1 MPAMPARRAPCIL
14 WPGLLSALA
23 GCSDGCGG
31 EETAAAAGPT
41 GTTSASAS
49 GSSSASSSG
58 SGGGGGQGPLAE
70 RVRFAAIGDFGFA
83 AIGAKEAADEA
94 EVAALVSSWAPEL
107 VVTVGDNN
115 YPDGSADTI
124 DQNIGQFYHA
134 FIAPYVGSY
143 GQGSPDGQNRFFPAL
158 GNHDWNLGN
167 VEAHQAYFE
176 LPGNERYWDM
186 VRGPVHFFFVDSD
199 SKEPDGTTFDSIQGK
214 WLQERLGASTSPF
227 RIVLFHHPPYS
238 SGEHGNNQ
246 GMRWPFAEWGA
257 DLVLAGHDH
266 GYERLFAQGIPYVV
280 NGMGGA
286 DLRAIGAPLP
296 ESQVRF
302 DGDHGAMLFE
312 VDRLALTAQAV
323 IGGAQIVDAFSIYS
337 PDAPPSVPLLPDGS
351 TWKYLDDGSDLGD
364 GWRAPGFD
372 DAAWK
377 SGAAPLGYGE
387 SGLATEVSFGPTAD
401 AKFIT
406 TYLRA
411 RFQVSGAAEVQHLL
425 LELVRDDGAAVFL
438 NGVEVLR
445 SNLPAGATAA
455 TAAVYTL
462 ADAAEPAKLLS
473 SIDTGLL
480 VEGENV
486 IAVELHQA
494 APTSSD
500 LRFDLA
506 VLRAP

>member
-1 MPAMPARRAPCIL
+1 MTTGRARCLPWLALPL
-14 WPGLLSALA
+14 LA
-23 GCSDGCGG
+23 GCSDGCDDTDPGDD
-31 EETAAAAGPT
+31 AGP
-41 GTTSASAS
+41 SA
-49 GSSSASSSG
+49 SSASSASTSTG
-58 SGGGGGQGPLAE
+58 SGGGGGAGGQGPVAE

-83 AIGAKEAADEA
+83 AIGAEEAADEA

-115 YPDGSADTI
+115 YPDGGADTI
-124 DQNIGQFYHA
+124 DLNIGQFYHA

-143 GQGSPDGQNRFFPAL
+143 GQGASENRFFPAL

-167 VEAHQAYFE
+167 VDAHRAYFE

-186 VRGPVHFFFVDSD
+186 VRGPVHLFFVDSD
-199 SKEPDGTTFDSIQGK
+199 PHEPDGITARSTQGQ
-214 WLQERLGASTSPF
+214 WLQGRLAASESPF
-227 RIVLFHHPPYS
+227 RVVLFHHPPYS
-238 SGEHGNNQ
+238 SGEHGSNQ
-246 GMRWPFAEWGA
+246 EMRWPFAEWGA

-266 GYERLFAQGIPYVV
+266 GYERLAAQGIPFVV

-286 DLRAIGAPLP
+286 DLRAIGAPIP

-312 VDRLALTAQAV
+312 VDRLGLTAQAI
-323 IGGAQIVDAFSIYS
+323 IGGGQIIDAFSIH
-337 PDAPPSVPLLPDGS
+337 APEAPAGAALLAAGS
-351 TWKYLDDGSDLGD
+351 TWRYLDDGSDLGE
-364 GWRAPGFD
+364 GWRAAGFD

-377 SGAAPLGYGE
+377 AGAAPLGYGE
-387 SGLATEVSFGPTAD
+387 DGLATELGYGPSSD

-406 TYLRA
+406 TYLRT
-411 RFQVSGAAEVQHLL
+411 RFTVENAAAVEQLL

-445 SNLPAGATAA
+445 SNLPSGATAG
-455 TAAVYTL
+455 TAAIYTVADVAESARLL
-462 ADAAEPAKLLS
+462 ASVDAS
-473 SIDTGLL
+473 LL

-494 APTSSD
+494 APGSSD

-506 VLRAP
+506 LRAVP